1 MRLPSRTGVFANR
14 RFVLLATAR
23 TASVLGNGFGL
34 IALAF
39 GVLALPGASPDRL
52 SLVLGALRLPQ
63 VLLVLFGGVIG
74 DRLPRYRLMIGAEL
88 VAGIGYGALA
98 WMIGTG
104 RAPLAG
110 LLIAAAVA
118 GSATAVF
125 LPASSGVLPEIVEP
139 AMLQAANGWLRIGQ
153 NTALV
158 SGLFA
163 SGLLVA
169 AVGPG
174 WALAVDALSFWISAW
189 LIGLM
194 RVPARARV
202 RTGSSW
208 QDLRQ
213 GWWEFRSRQWLWV
226 VVLQFTFLL
235 AAVSAMTGVL
245 GPLLADRELGGARAW
260 ALLAAGQALG
270 TVAGAGLATRIRPR
284 HPIRVAVLATGT
296 LAVPMLMLGAGLGV
310 WWSLAAMAAS
320 GVASD
325 IFGVLWQ
332 TTLHRLIPERMM
344 SRVSAYDIFGSIAFA
359 PLGILVAGPV
369 AAAIGVRPALLGC
382 GALALLSTAGAL
394 LAPEVRGLTDR
405 TPEPRPADPAEQS
418 VHPHQ

>member
-1 MRLPSRTGVFANR
+1 MRAPSRSGVFANR
-14 RFVLLATAR
+14 RFVLLASAR
-23 TASVLGNGFGL
+23 TASVLGNGIGT

-39 GVLALPGASPDRL
+39 GVLALPGATPGRL

-74 DRLPRYRLMIGAEL
+74 DRLPRYRLMVGAEV
-88 VAGIGYGALA
+88 VAGLGYGALA

-125 LPASSGVLPEIVEP
+125 LPASGGVLPEIVEP
-139 AMLQAANGWLRIGQ
+139 AMLQSANGWLRMGQ

-169 AVGPG
+169 AVGAG

-208 QDLRQ
+208 HDLRQ

-235 AAVSAMTGVL
+235 AAVSAVTGVL

-260 ALLAAGQALG
+260 AVLAAGQALG
-270 TVAGAGLATRIRPR
+270 TVAGAGVATRIRPR
-284 HPIRVAVLATGT
+284 HPIRVAVLASS
-296 LAVPMLMLGAGLGV
+296 LAAAPMLALGAGLGV
-310 WWSLAAMAAS
+310 WWALAAMIAN
-320 GVASD
+320 GVAFD

-332 TTLHRLIPERMM
+332 TTLQRQIPEGML
-344 SRVSAYDIFGSIAFA
+344 SRVSAYDIFGSIALA
-359 PLGILVAGPV
+359 PLGTLLAGPI
-369 AAAIGVRPALLGC
+369 AAAVGVHAALLGC

-394 LAPEVRGLTDR
+394 LAPEVRGLVWTASEPVPVDQADR
-405 TPEPRPADPAEQS
+405 LADSAG
-418 VHPHQ
+418 